1 MARVYHVALPLSSLL
16 QIEGRRLRRAAECVV
31 DTGHSA
37 AIAIDTLEVLAG
49 SLPRRTLAMVLE
61 WASLHRDEL
70 RADWELCRRQ
80 ERPTRIA
87 PLE

>member
-1 MARVYHVALPLSSLL
+1 MFFRDHSPPHFHAGYA
-16 QIEGRRLRRAAECVV
+16 
-31 DTGHSA
+31 DHSA

-61 WASLHRDEL
+61 WASFHRDEL